1 MKTLEAVGMIYKGV
15 AILETMEC
23 FVIFGEDG
31 KRFEFASQT
40 EAKLFVD
47 AWTLASQRVMSVGEV
62 PTQ

>member
-1 MKTLEAVGMIYKGV
+1 MIYKGV

-47 AWTLASQRVMSVGEV
+47 AWTLASQRVMIVGEV

>member
-1 MKTLEAVGMIYKGV
+1 MIYKGV

-47 AWTLASQRVMSVGEV
+47 VCTLANQIVMIFASHSNNK
-62 PTQ
+62 